1 MGSEQTTHEPGATG
15 SAQALALVLDSLAA
29 FQRGDMP
36 AVVAHW
42 SPAIR
47 WHLSGR
53 SRFAGSYEGPDAV
66 LGYFQRAMEMSE
78 GTLRPEL
85 LSSAASEA
93 GAALVLGTRARRD
106 GRSLD
111 VREVLLFH
119 VRDRSIV
126 EVYQIAFD
134 QYAWDEFWG

>member
-1 MGSEQTTHEPGATG
+1 MLDYFRRASEMT
-15 SAQALALVLDSLAA
+15 D
-29 FQRGDMP
+29 
-36 AVVAHW
+36 
-42 SPAIR
+42 
-47 WHLSGR
+47 
-53 SRFAGSYEGPDAV
+53 
-66 LGYFQRAMEMSE
+66 

-85 LSSAASEA
+85 LSSAASED
-93 GAALVLGTRARRD
+93 GVALVLGTTARRD

-119 VRDRSIV
+119 VRDGSVV